1 MLYNS
6 LTYPV
11 EMLNRW
17 GYSTYTNNPRLVL
30 QNDGNL
36 ALLNSNNFV
45 YWISVSNEI
54 EDSRCLN
61 TGCKNSV
68 STLPCNNQIKVWIR
82 VKYLDGYSTYMNKAT
97 GLYLTDSGSSILTR
111 AKDGRRNQDWI
122 ISDSQ
127 LVKRETNKI
136 ICYA

>member
-1 MLYNS
+1 
-6 LTYPV
+6 
-11 EMLNRW
+11 MLNRW

-45 YWISVSNEI
+45 YWISGSNEI
-54 EDSRCLN
+54 EYSRCLN
-61 TGCKNSV
+61 TGCKSSV
-68 STLPCNNQIKVWIR
+68 STLPCNIQNKVWIR

-111 AKDGRRNQDWI
+111 AKDGSRNQDWI

-127 LVKRETNKI
+127 LVNRETNKI
-136 ICYA
+136 ICYAYRFKL